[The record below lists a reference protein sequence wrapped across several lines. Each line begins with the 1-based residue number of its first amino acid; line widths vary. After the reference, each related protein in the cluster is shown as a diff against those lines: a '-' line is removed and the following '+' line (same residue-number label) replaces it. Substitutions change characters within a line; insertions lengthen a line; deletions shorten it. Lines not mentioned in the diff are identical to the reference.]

1 MRRFSQVDV
10 FTNAPFRGNPVAVI
24 LDGDGLSTEQMQ
36 RFANWT
42 NLSESTFICSP
53 THPDADY
60 RLRIFTPACEM
71 EFAGHPTIGSCHA
84 WLEAGGTPKGAAIV
98 QECGVGNVTIRH
110 DERLAFAAPPPRQM
124 RPMTS
129 AELAATCAGA
139 GIDPAV
145 VVDHQLLD
153 NGPVFNTILVN
164 DAQAVLECSPNL
176 LAVGDLHVAVAG
188 RYRSATTVGPDIE
201 VRMFA
206 PGLGVAEDPVTGSL
220 NAILAQWLIGAGHMH
235 DHYLASQGTALGRAG
250 RVHIRTEDGDVWVG
264 GDAVTC
270 IRGEVAI

>member
-10 FTNAPFRGNPVAVI
+10 FTNAPFRGNPVAVV
-24 LDGDGLSTEQMQ
+24 LDGDGLSTDQMQ

-42 NLSESTFICSP
+42 NLSETTFICSP

-60 RLRIFTPACEM
+60 RLRIFTPAREM

-84 WLEAGGTPKGAAIV
+84 WLEAGGVPKATTIV
-98 QECGVGNVTIRH
+98 QECGVGNVTIRNE
-110 DERLAFAAPPPRQM
+110 ERLAFAAPSPRQM
-124 RPMTS
+124 RAMTP

-139 GIDPAV
+139 RIDPAM
-145 VVDHQLLD
+145 VVDHHLLD
-153 NGPVFNTILVN
+153 NGPVFNTILVD
-164 DAQAVLECSPNL
+164 DAQTVLGCSPDL
-176 LAVGDLHVAVAG
+176 QAIGDLHVAVAG
-188 RYRSATTVGPDIE
+188 RYQSPAPGAPDVE

-220 NAILAQWLIGAGHMH
+220 NAILAQWLIDAGHLPAQ
-235 DHYLASQGTALGRAG
+235 YLASQGTALGRAG
-250 RVHIRTEDGDVWVG
+250 RVHISTDGGNVWVA